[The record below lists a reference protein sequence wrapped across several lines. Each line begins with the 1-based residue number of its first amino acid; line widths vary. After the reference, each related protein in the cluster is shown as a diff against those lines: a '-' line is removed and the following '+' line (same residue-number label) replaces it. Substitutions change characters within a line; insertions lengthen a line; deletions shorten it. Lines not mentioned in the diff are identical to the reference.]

1 MIEILYQDKSV
12 IVCIKP
18 VGVLSQ
24 ADGQESMV
32 SLLAAQCG
40 GGVYP
45 IHRLDRSVGGV
56 MVFARNSRAA
66 GKLSADI
73 QSGGFVKQYMAAVH
87 GRPQEACGVMKD
99 ILFKDS
105 RKNKSFVVNRPR
117 KGTKDA
123 SLEYTLIDTTE
134 YKGSDCSLVRIKLHT
149 GRTHQIRVQF
159 ASRGM
164 PLMGD
169 GKYGSRENHCDTA
182 LWSYKITFRNSS
194 YSREMSFEA
203 LPDKERY
210 PWNLFDWEKL

>member
-24 ADGQESMV
+24 ADGQESMI

-40 GGVYP
+40 GDVYP
-45 IHRLDRSVGGV
+45 IHRLDRNVGGV
-56 MVFARNSRAA
+56 MVFARNSRSA

-87 GRPQEACGVMKD
+87 GRPQETCGVMKD

-105 RKNKSFVVNRPR
+105 RKNKSFVVNRQR

-134 YKGSDCSLVRIKLHT
+134 YKGSECSLVRIKLHT

-164 PLMGD
+164 PLLGD
-169 GKYGSRENHCDTA
+169 GKYGSKDNHCNIA
-182 LWSYKITFRNSS
+182 LWSYKVTFRNPSD
-194 YSREMSFEA
+194 SREMSFEA

-210 PWNLFDWEKL
+210 PWNLFDWEKI

>member
-73 QSGGFVKQYMAAVH
+73 QSGSFVKQYMAAVH

-99 ILFKDS
+99 ILF
-105 RKNKSFVVNRPR
+105 
-117 KGTKDA
+117 
-123 SLEYTLIDTTE
+123 
-134 YKGSDCSLVRIKLHT
+134 
-149 GRTHQIRVQF
+149 
-159 ASRGM
+159 
-164 PLMGD
+164 
-169 GKYGSRENHCDTA
+169 
-182 LWSYKITFRNSS
+182 
-194 YSREMSFEA
+194 
-203 LPDKERY
+203 
-210 PWNLFDWEKL
+210 